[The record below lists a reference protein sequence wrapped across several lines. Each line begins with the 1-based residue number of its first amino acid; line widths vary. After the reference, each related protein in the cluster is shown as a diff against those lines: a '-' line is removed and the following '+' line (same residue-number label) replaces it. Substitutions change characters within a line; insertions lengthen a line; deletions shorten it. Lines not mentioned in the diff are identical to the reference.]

1 MKSIL
6 LCGIEGHVCVQSTVL
21 DLRERGFDVNVIV
34 DAVSSRSMVDRYG
47 PLFNSQITVLYLI
60 CIIHSYFNV
69 MSTNCYE
76 FLEQTVKQGQT
87 TLYLLFRCIRLRKD
101 YISSKS
107 IGLHAPK
114 DIDKIPK
121 FNLTVLAHKKNNNYY
136 IYILLKDNLIIDGL
150 LKYFLMET
158 VIFNQDART
167 CVKS

>member
-76 FLEQTVKQGQT
+76 FLEQTVEQGQT

-121 FNLTVLAHKKNNNYY
+121 FNMTVLAHKFLLHIHFLKN
-136 IYILLKDNLIIDGL
+136 NLIIDGL